1 MNIKS
6 KVLLIFTISLI
17 CSCLPNL
24 YQLKVVNNGVI
35 TWRTETG
42 EKIVTRF
49 CSLSDNSLKFVKVVL
64 PGGKEYTLPQVVS
77 ASGVRY
83 TDEREIVF
91 WMKGETAFI
100 QQRAPSGEWQILYN
114 NCRVITEP

>member
-17 CSCLPNL
+17 DSCSPNQD
-24 YQLKVVNNGVI
+24 QLKVMKNGVI
-35 TWRTETG
+35 TWRSETG
-42 EKIVTRF
+42 EKIVTQF
-49 CSLSDNSLKFVKVVL
+49 YSLSDNSLKFVKVVL
-64 PGGKEYTLPQVVS
+64 PDGKEYTLPQVVS

-91 WMKGETAFI
+91 WMKGETAFV

-114 NCRVITEP
+114 NCWVITEP

>member
-6 KVLLIFTISLI
+6 KVLLIITISLI
-17 CSCLPNL
+17 SGCSPNQG
-24 YQLKVVNNGVI
+24 QLTIVDNGVI
-35 TWRTETG
+35 TWQSETG

-49 CSLSDNSLKFVKVVL
+49 YSLSDSSLEFVKVIL
-64 PGGKEYTLPQVVS
+64 PNGEEYTLPQVVS

-91 WMKGETAFI
+91 WMKGETAFV
-100 QQRAPSGEWQILYN
+100 QHRALDGEWQILYD
-114 NCRVITEP
+114 NCRMISKR

>member
-17 CSCLPNL
+17 GSCSPNQD
-24 YQLKVVNNGVI
+24 QLKVMKNGVI
-35 TWRTETG
+35 TWRSETG
-42 EKIVTRF
+42 EKIVTQF
-49 CSLSDNSLKFVKVVL
+49 YSLSDNSLKFVKVVL
-64 PGGKEYTLPQVVS
+64 PDGKEYTLPQVVS

-91 WMKGETAFI
+91 WMKGETAFV

-114 NCRVITEP
+114 NCWVITEP